1 MLGAFWVPVMWRS
14 TAAGLARV
22 AGEIQHAGLAVQS
35 TLVLYESLS
44 GPERARLI
52 HDPALEW
59 LHPDAKRLWRGLSP
73 SEPPGYGFHR
83 FTKRVVGAL
92 DRAGVPL
99 LAGTDAMG
107 LPLIVPGISL
117 HRELALLTDS
127 GLTNYEAL
135 RAATVAPA
143 AFLNR
148 THEFGMVA
156 VGQRADLLLVDGNPL
171 EDLGHLARPLG
182 VAARGHWFSREQ
194 LDRMLD
200 SLRSSD

>member
-1 MLGAFWVPVMWRS
+1 MWRS

-52 HDPALEW
+52 HDPVLEW